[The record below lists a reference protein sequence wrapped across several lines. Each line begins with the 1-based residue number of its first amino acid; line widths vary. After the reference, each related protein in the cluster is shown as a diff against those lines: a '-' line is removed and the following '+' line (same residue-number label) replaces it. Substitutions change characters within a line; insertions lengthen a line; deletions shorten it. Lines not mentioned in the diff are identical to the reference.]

1 MDDSLTD
8 AGFITELTP
17 SDANKVDAYKDHSEK
32 LLATPVT
39 SPPQRE
45 YKQATKD
52 AMQKGDFV
60 VKEAGFNFT
69 VGFDAEPSV
78 VPILTPNKIPS
89 FYIHFEIGKPMMFA
103 YHVGGELF
111 ESPLFPSKLIS
122 CNIGYKGANPFF
134 SLQFEDGLAEIK
146 GVKDGF
152 SFSYGDVKK
161 PLVSTTKPENRN
173 KVEPFIEGPG
183 RKGMFEDFISFRC
196 CSVDT
201 LKSFAEATDAG
212 SEDLATKML
221 EVNKESLFAKPQ
233 VKVYLNE
240 DSFTS
245 LKVPEDV
252 LLPVKAEYSETDEL
266 SEKEYILV
274 SLSLDGAAF
283 ATDNYTGRTDGGG
296 VLMETLIFPGDE
308 DYLAPMGISKGSSVA
323 CGDNSPA
330 GRVLSSIKFDES
342 AGQVKMEF
350 YDGTN
355 YEFPDPEFGTF
366 EAKDKETTQV
376 LKGKVESIVKQQGEP
391 SDELQSLITGRE
403 KRNMDKEN
411 ILSEAG
417 KSLVSSLA
425 FITGE
430 KRDYLKVIAGD
441 KIITIPLGGEE

>member
-1 MDDSLTD
+1 MDESLTD

-17 SDANKVDAYKDHSEK
+17 SDASKVDAYKDHSEK

-52 AMQKGDFV
+52 AMKKGDFV
-60 VKEAGFNFT
+60 VTESGFNFT

-78 VPILTPNKIPS
+78 VPVLTPNRVPS
-89 FYIHFEIGKPMMFA
+89 FYAHFEIGKPIMFA

-111 ESPLFPSKLIS
+111 ESPMFPSKLVS
-122 CNIGYKGANPFF
+122 CNIGYRGANQFF
-134 SLQFEDGLAEIK
+134 VLKFEDGLVEISQN
-146 GVKDGF
+146 GAVF
-152 SFSYGDVKK
+152 IFTYGDVKK
-161 PLVSTTKPENRN
+161 PLVSTKKPEN
-173 KVEPFIEGPG
+173 KDKIQSFIES
-183 RKGMFEDFISFRC
+183 KKMATLEEFIAFRC
-196 CSVDT
+196 CSVDAM
-201 LKSFAEATDAG
+201 KEYAEAIDNASADAV
-212 SEDLATKML
+212 SKML
-221 EVNKESLFAKPQ
+221 KVNEESLFAKPQ

-245 LKVPEDV
+245 LSVPEDV
-252 LLPVKAEYSETDEL
+252 LLPVKADFSKTDDLSSE
-266 SEKEYILV
+266 EYILV

-323 CGDNSPA
+323 CGDDSPA

-342 AGQVKMEF
+342 AGQVFMEF
-350 YDGTN
+350 FDGTS
-355 YEFPDPEFGTF
+355 YAFPDPEFGTF

-411 ILSEAG
+411 ILSEEG

-430 KRDYLKVIAGD
+430 KRNYLKVIAGD

>member
-1 MDDSLTD
+1 MDESLTD

-17 SDANKVDAYKDHSEK
+17 SDASKVDAYKDHSEK

-52 AMQKGDFV
+52 AMNKGDFV
-60 VKEAGFNFT
+60 VTSPGFNFT

-78 VPILTPNKIPS
+78 CPTLTPNRVAS
-89 FYIHFEIGKPMMFA
+89 FYAHFEIGKPMMFA
-103 YHVGGELF
+103 YGVGGELF
-111 ESPLFPSKLIS
+111 ESPMFPSKLVS
-122 CNIGYKGANPFF
+122 CNLGYKGANPFF
-134 SLQFEDGLAEIK
+134 TLQFEDGLVEMK
-146 GVKDGF
+146 GQKDSF

-161 PLVSTTKPENRN
+161 PLVSTTKPEIQD
-173 KVEPFIEGPG
+173 KIQSFFEGKKIGHIE
-183 RKGMFEDFISFRC
+183 EFISFRC
-196 CSVDT
+196 CSVDMM
-201 LKSFAEATDAG
+201 KEYAEAIENA
-212 SEDLATKML
+212 SEDTVAKML
-221 EVNKESLFAKPQ
+221 KVNEQSLFAKPQ

-245 LKVPEDV
+245 LPVPEDV
-252 LLPVKAEYSETDEL
+252 LLPVKADFSKTDDLSSE
-266 SEKEYILV
+266 EYILV

-308 DYLAPMGISKGSSVA
+308 DYLAPMGILNGSSVA
-323 CGDNSPA
+323 CGDDSPA

-342 AGQVKMEF
+342 AGQVFMEF
-350 YDGTN
+350 FDGTS
-355 YEFPDPEFGTF
+355 YAFPDPEFGTF

-391 SDELQSLITGRE
+391 SDELQSLIAGRE

-411 ILSEAG
+411 ILSEEG
-417 KSLVSSLA
+417 KSLISSLA

-430 KRDYLKVIAGD
+430 RRDYLKVIAGD